1 MRVSLLCAPSPVRL
15 MTCVELD
22 TWIGLARTKPL
33 VEACGD
39 VCAQGVCVQGVCSVL
54 VFCSMLASRCSLLQA
69 DLYMRHLHNG

>member
-1 MRVSLLCAPSPVRL
+1 

-22 TWIGLARTKPL
+22 TWIGLVRAKPL

-39 VCAQGVCVQGVCSVL
+39 VCAQGVCAQGVCAQGVCVQGVCSVL